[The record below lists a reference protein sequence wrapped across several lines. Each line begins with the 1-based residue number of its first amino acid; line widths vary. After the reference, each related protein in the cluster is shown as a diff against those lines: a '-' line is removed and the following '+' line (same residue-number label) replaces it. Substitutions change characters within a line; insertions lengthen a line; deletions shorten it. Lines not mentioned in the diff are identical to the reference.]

1 MWVALVAFGFL
12 AVIAAL
18 AIAGLTGIGV
28 YDSRD
33 TRFSRRTGLRPSSWT
48 RANLPR

>member
-12 AVIAAL
+12 AAL
-18 AIAGLTGIGV
+18 AVAGLTGIGV

-33 TRFSRRTGLRPSSWT
+33 TRFSFKACLRPSSWT
-48 RANLPR
+48 KANLPR

>member
-1 MWVALVAFGFL
+1 MWDALVAFGFL
-12 AVIAAL
+12 AVLASL

-33 TRFSRRTGLRPSSWT
+33 TRFSLRTCLRPSSWT